1 MTIEAEIIADSI
13 SPTRSRLTTFMLRY
27 PRFIHAEFM
36 THRLFSRNASSSRAI
51 PVAKQIEMVELDPA
65 MPVYWGKN
73 QRGMQADEQ
82 VEQEAADRAKQIWL
96 DAKDKAVEAA
106 RAMSKAG
113 IHKQLANRIIEP
125 FSHISVVCTA
135 TDFENFFNLRCHPD
149 AQPEIKEL
157 AEKMRDLYYGESSP
171 SFAPIGCWH
180 LPFISPTPMMVKD
193 GGFDIECIDAN
204 IKASVAR
211 CARVSYRTHDQ
222 KTPTIEQDVK
232 LHDMLFSS
240 GHFSPFE
247 HVATPLVN
255 PNDRVGNLK
264 GWIQYRKMLP
274 GENQTSYT
282 PPRL

>member
-1 MTIEAEIIADSI
+1 MTIEVEIVADSI
-13 SPTRSRLTTFMLRY
+13 SPTHSRLTTFMLRY

-65 MPVYWGKN
+65 MPVHWGKN
-73 QRGMQADEQ
+73 QRGMQAEEQ
-82 VEQEAADRAKQIWL
+82 VEQEAADRARQIWL

-106 RAMSKAG
+106 RAMSEAG

-149 AQPEIKEL
+149 AQPEIKVL
-157 AEKMRDLYYGESSP
+157 AEEMRDLYYSELP
-171 SFAPIGCWH
+171 HFAPIGSWH
-180 LPFISPTPMMVKD
+180 LPFVSEFPLRV
-193 GGFDIECIDAN
+193 EDASSSLITDYN

-211 CARVSYRTHDQ
+211 CARVSYKTHEN
-222 KTPTIEQDVK
+222 KEPEIAKDVI
-232 LHDMLFSS
+232 LHDRLYES

-247 HVATPLVN
+247 HVATPILN
-255 PNDRVGNLK
+255 PNDRVGNFK
-264 GWIQYRKMLP
+264 GWVQYRKMLP

-282 PPRL
+282 PPSNE